1 MYCIGVNVWL
11 KLHTR
16 MVAVIP
22 GLNRT
27 AEVCKKKFNVL
38 YKQYQLDK
46 MANGVSGSDRHECKF
61 YNAFDQWW
69 HQTSTMM
76 KHFTASANGST
87 CIEDS
92 TEEPDK
98 EQISEPIPSSSLKSG
113 KKNFHEET
121 FGLFTQMVENNSIMV
136 KNFEKTNALLE
147 RVDRQMDRLIDI
159 L

>member
-1 MYCIGVNVWL
+1 VDVWL
-11 KLHTR
+11 KLHAR

-27 AEVCKKKFNVL
+27 AEACKKKFNVL
-38 YKQYQLDK
+38 YKQYRLDK

-61 YNAFDQWW
+61 YDAFDQWW
-69 HQTSTMM
+69 HQTGTVM
-76 KHFTASANGST
+76 KHVTASANGST

-92 TEEPDK
+92 TEEPEK
-98 EQISEPIPSSSLKSG
+98 EQISEPTPTSSLKSG
-113 KKNFHEET
+113 KKSFQEQT
-121 FGLFTQMVENNSIMV
+121 FGLFTQMVENNSVMV

-147 RVDRQMDRLIDI
+147 RVDRQMDRLIDK